1 MPSIRHRSDT
11 CLTNTRL
18 PKTSPATFVVR
29 ATACGLTL
37 VGLLAA
43 TLVHADP
50 TSTPLPDATRPV
62 AAVIDDYVRAGLTG
76 NRALRASGLDVERSL
91 ALLDAARARFL
102 PEVAFDARYTRAE
115 GGREIELPLGGL
127 VNPIFQSLNELL
139 TAAGQPA
146 PYGTITDPSFPLLR
160 EREQDTRLTLRQPLY
175 APAIPAAVRASRAGL
190 EASEYA
196 REALARRVKR
206 DISAGYLAWLQ
217 ASKAVDIVD
226 ASRLLLAENLRVN
239 ESLFR
244 NGKVTQDQVLR
255 ANAELLAVE
264 QQLQEARAGR
274 EQAARYVN
282 FLLGRALQ
290 TPLESGTL
298 DSDVA
303 LTLADIDSLRA
314 RALEARPELEQ
325 AASAIDAATAQT
337 DLARSARRPT
347 LSLGVDAGTQ
357 GERYEFGRGR
367 NFATVSLLLNWTL
380 FDGGARASELG
391 AARASER
398 RARTQRDELAQQIE
412 LEVRQ
417 SLELLETTASSLRT
431 ATARAEAA
439 RAAFRI
445 ASRKRDE
452 GAINQVE
459 FIDARST
466 LTGAELNLNVT
477 RFQLLA
483 RQADLDYA
491 TAAGTLPLAYGAA
504 AP

>member
-1 MPSIRHRSDT
+1 M
-11 CLTNTRL
+11 LTNQ
-18 PKTSPATFVVR
+18 PA
-29 ATACGLTL
+29 A
-37 VGLLAA
+37 AA
-43 TLVHADP
+43 TLDP
-50 TSTPLPDATRPV
+50 TPAPASRPV
-62 AAVIDDYVRAGLTG
+62 AAVIDDYVREGLRN
-76 NRALRASGLDVERSL
+76 NRALQASQLDVERSV

-102 PEVAFDARYTRAE
+102 PEVSLDARYTRAE
-115 GGREIELPLGGL
+115 GGREIELPLGAL
-127 VNPIFQSLNELL
+127 VNPIYQSLNELL
-139 TAAGQPA
+139 ASAGQAA
-146 PYGTITDPSFPLLR
+146 PFGSIADPRFALIR
-160 EREQDTRLTLRQPLY
+160 EREQDTRVTLRQPLY
-175 APAIPAAVRASRAGL
+175 APSIPAAVRASRAGF

-196 REALARRVKR
+196 REALARRLKR
-206 DISAGYLAWLQ
+206 DISTAYLDWLQ
-217 ASKAVDIVD
+217 ASKTVDIVD

-244 NGKVTQDQVLR
+244 NGKITQDQVLR

-264 QQLQEARAGR
+264 QQLQEARTSR
-274 EQAARYVN
+274 EQAARYLN
-282 FLLGRALQ
+282 FLLGRALD
-290 TPLESGTL
+290 TPLEPATL
-298 DSDVA
+298 DSEIE
-303 LTLADIDSLRA
+303 LTIADLDGLRA
-314 RALEARPELEQ
+314 RALDNRPELEQ
-325 AASAIDAATAQT
+325 AARAIDAATAQM

-417 SLELLETTASSLRT
+417 SLEQLETGASSLRT
-431 ATARAEAA
+431 AAARAEAA

-452 GAINQVE
+452 GVINQVE

-491 TAAGTLPLAYGAA
+491 TAAGTLPLDSGADT
-504 AP
+504 P